1 MQQKSQQD
9 ESTEELIDAQS
20 KSETAAQASAPATTQ
35 PATTQPATTRT
46 AQAATRSEVQAAAS
60 TLSRREALPQLS
72 KEQIFLAVAV
82 LVALRL
88 LIFAMCTSDHQE
100 HYFRPFVKHFVQV
113 GANPWD
119 SFPPQTESPFPYQP
133 LMLWLFALPFAPLV
147 WLGQSDTLLGSV
159 VFRLPILVADL
170 CVLFMMLR
178 MYPMQAKQ
186 VLLLYGLAPIVLYSS
201 FMHGQLDLVPTAFNL
216 ASLFLLTK
224 RRTMLSGLAFGLGLA
239 TKLHLLASMPLMAI
253 YIFKTKGW
261 KSTIEWLASS
271 LTVYLFFVAPFISS
285 PGFQNLVMFNR
296 LQFGV
301 FKSPVMVGDVPVHLP
316 LLAIALCLGRFFMY
330 PKVNMDLLQ
339 SYLTI
344 IYATLVLL
352 VPPAPGWYVWLTP
365 FMILSIL
372 EIRQSESRKVA
383 NLSYWAL
390 SAAYIA
396 YFAFFHMYQYVDVLV
411 AGQPLFPKVGS
422 QSLQSLSFTALE
434 AMLVGLLIIC
444 YRAGVKSN
452 QIYRFQGPMM
462 IGIGGDSGCG
472 KSTLMGDLR
481 AMFGLRLL
489 DIEGDGDHKWERG
502 DPNWSDFTHLNP
514 KANYLHR
521 QADDLLALKQG
532 STVIRQDYD
541 HDSGRF
547 TEGKALKPKEYV
559 VISGLLPFCLPKMR
573 KLIDLKI
580 YMDPHEELK
589 RHWKLQRDIKERGHT
604 SDKVL
609 AQIKER
615 EKDMLRFIQPQRDYA
630 DLIIHL
636 FPLSQNVLPDAG
648 NWSGE
653 LLGITLTFDSSVH
666 VDGLVNLLK
675 EHGHDFEWDYSSD
688 LKTQYM
694 TLTNPVP
701 RETLSQIAVTLLPN
715 MDELLDSEVEWAS
728 GYRGLA
734 QLVVL
739 IVISD
744 ILQQRE

>member
-1 MQQKSQQD
+1 MQQKSQPNQSED
-9 ESTEELIDAQS
+9 IVGTKSDGDGSASPSDAS
-20 KSETAAQASAPATTQ
+20 SSSAASSSVAPTAMTPSAVGPA
-35 PATTQPATTRT
+35 
-46 AQAATRSEVQAAAS
+46 AAT
-60 TLSRREALPQLS
+60 TLSRREPTWQLT

-88 LIFAMCTSDHQE
+88 LIFALCTSDHQE
-100 HYFRPFVKHFVQV
+100 HYFRPFVKHFIQF

-119 SFPPQTESPFPYQP
+119 TFPPQTESPFPYQP
-133 LMLWLFALPFAPLV
+133 LMLWLFAIPFAPVV
-147 WLGQSDTLLGSV
+147 WLGQANSLLGSI

-170 CVLFMMLR
+170 GVLAMMLR
-178 MYPMQAKQ
+178 MYPLQAKQ
-186 VLLLYGLAPIVLYSS
+186 VLILYGLAPIVMYSS
-201 FMHGQLDLVPTAFNL
+201 YMHGQLDLVPTAFSL
-216 ASLFLLTK
+216 ASFYFLSK
-224 RRTMLSGLAFGLGLA
+224 RRNLLSGLALGLGLA

-253 YIFKTKGW
+253 FIFKTKGW
-261 KSTIEWLASS
+261 KSTIEWLVASF
-271 LTVYLFFVAPFISS
+271 TTYLLFAAPYISS
-285 PGFQNLVMFNR
+285 SGFQNLVLFNR

-330 PKVNMDLLQ
+330 PKVNLDLLK

-344 IYATLVLL
+344 IYATFVLL

-372 EIRQSESRKVA
+372 DIRQSESRKVA

-390 SAAYIA
+390 STAYFA
-396 YFAFFHMYQYVDVLV
+396 YFAFFHIYPYVDVLV
-411 AGQPLFPKVGS
+411 GGQPLFPKAHS
-422 QSLQSLSFTALE
+422 ESLQSLSFTGLE

-452 QIYRFQGPMM
+452 QIYRVQGPTM

-481 AMFGLRLL
+481 EMFGTRLL

-532 STVIRQDYD
+532 SAVIRQDYD
-541 HDSGRF
+541 HTSGRF
-547 TEGKALKPKEYV
+547 TEGKALRPKEYV
-559 VISGLLPFCLPKMR
+559 VISGLLPFYLPKMR

-580 YMDPHEELK
+580 YMDPDESLK
-589 RHWKLQRDIKERGHT
+589 MHWKMQRDTQERGH
-604 SDKVL
+604 SSENVI
-609 AQIKER
+609 AQIKGR
-615 EKDMLRFIQPQRDYA
+615 EKDMLRFIKPQRDYA

-636 FPLSQNVLPDAG
+636 FPLSKDVLPDAG

-653 LLGITLTFDSSVH
+653 LLGIELTFDSSVH
-666 VDGLVNLLK
+666 VESLVNLLK
-675 EHGHDFEWDYSSD
+675 EHGHEFEWDYSTD

-694 TLTNPVP
+694 RLVSPVAP
-701 RETLSQIAVTLLPN
+701 ETLSQIAGTLLPN
-715 MDELLDSEVEWAS
+715 MDELLDGEIKWAN
-728 GYRGLA
+728 GYRGLT

-739 IVISD
+739 IVVSD
-744 ILQQRE
+744 LLQQRG